1 MSNQESQYKLEDKF
15 AEFENAL
22 YEDFKKELDLQP
34 MKFSSE
40 DARIVKGTI
49 LEINK
54 KRDIVIVDLK
64 LKAEGVV
71 GYKEFYKSGEEP
83 VLSVGEEY
91 EFYIESFETIDAV
104 LKVSRYKVARE
115 KVWKEL
121 TEAFANGTTV
131 KGKIFARIKGGFC
144 VDFKSPSDDSD
155 ASDDSDGIVAFL
167 PGSQLDI
174 RMLND
179 VSPLVGT
186 KQHFKVLSMDEKFKS
201 LIVSRR
207 AVLEHQRSGNKSQ
220 FLEEI
225 AEGKVLEGIV
235 KNITNYGAFIDLD
248 KMDGLLH
255 IADITWA
262 RIVHPSEVLKTGDKV
277 KVKVIKID
285 HETQRISLGMKQLT
299 ENPWSYLEEKYKV
312 ASTIKGKVTGI
323 TDYGIFLEIE
333 KDVEGL
339 IHVSEISWTKE
350 KYNEIMQSI
359 SIGETIDAHI
369 VSVDTNSHRIAL
381 SLKQMNSNPWKSF
394 VETHKIGDKLEGVIT
409 NIMNFGAFISIN
421 GGINGLLHVSDI
433 SWSSSGESEL
443 QQMKVG
449 DKISVSYIGGD
460 VEKQRIALG
469 VKQMQESEFK
479 KYKDQLK
486 AGSLVT
492 CTVTSIDQTQIFVT
506 ILETFKTSIRK
517 SHIAYD
523 KSEQRTS
530 RFAVGDKVDAKVI
543 AFDEESGNLQVS
555 IRDHEEDEKKRLLDK
570 YGSADSGAT
579 LASIFGDNN

>member
-1 MSNQESQYKLEDKF
+1 MSNQESQHKLEDRF
-15 AEFENAL
+15 AEFEQAL
-22 YEDFKKELDLQP
+22 YEDFKNELNLHP
-34 MKFSSE
+34 IKFSSE
-40 DARIVKGTI
+40 DARIIKGRI

-54 KRDIVIVDLK
+54 KRDLVIVDLK

-71 GYKEFYKSGEEP
+71 GYKEFYEAGEEP
-83 VLSVGEEY
+83 TLSVGDEY
-91 EFYIESFETIDAV
+91 EFYIESFETNDSV
-104 LKVSRYKVARE
+104 LKVSRDKVTRE
-115 KVWKEL
+115 KSWKKLKESF
-121 TEAFANGTTV
+121 TSDVPVEGI
-131 KGKIFARIKGGFC
+131 IFARIKGGLC
-144 VDFKSPSDDSD
+144 VDFN
-155 ASDDSDGIVAFL
+155 GIIAFL
-167 PGSQLDI
+167 PGSQIDI
-174 RMLND
+174 RMLSD
-179 VSPLVGT
+179 ISPLLGI
-186 KQHFKVLSMDEKFKS
+186 KQQFKVLSMDEKFKS

-207 AVLEHQRSGNKSQ
+207 SVLEHMRSGNKSE
-220 FLEEI
+220 FLGEI
-225 AEGKVLEGIV
+225 SEGKVLEGIV

-262 RIVHPSEVLKTGDKV
+262 RIVHPSEILKTGDKV

-312 ASTIKGKVTGI
+312 GLTIKGKVTGI

-350 KYNEIMQSI
+350 KYNDIMQKI
-359 SIGETIDAHI
+359 SVGDLIDAHI
-369 VSVDTNSHRIAL
+369 VNVDTNSHRIAL

-394 VETHKIGDKLEGVIT
+394 VDSHQIGDKLEGVIT
-409 NIMNFGAFISIN
+409 NIMNFGAFISVD

-433 SWSSSGESEL
+433 SWSSSGETEL

-449 DKISVSYIGGD
+449 DRISVSYIGGD
-460 VEKQRIALG
+460 VDKQRIALG

-479 KYKDQLK
+479 KYKSQLK
-486 AGSLVT
+486 AGAVVT
-492 CTVTSIDQTQIFVT
+492 CTITAIDQTQIFVS
-506 ILETFKTSIRK
+506 ILDIFKTSIRK

-523 KSEQRTS
+523 KSEQRTN
-530 RFAVGDKVDAKVI
+530 RFAVGDKVDAKVV

>member
-1 MSNQESQYKLEDKF
+1 MNNQESQHNLQDKF
-15 AEFENAL
+15 AEFEQAL

-34 MKFSSE
+34 IQFSSE
-40 DARIVKGTI
+40 DARIIKGKI

-54 KRDIVIVDLK
+54 KRDLVIVDLK

-71 GYKEFYKSGEEP
+71 GYKEFYEGGEEP
-83 VLSVGEEY
+83 SLSVGDEY
-91 EFYIESFETIDAV
+91 EFYIESFETYDSV
-104 LKVSRYKVARE
+104 LKVSRDKVTRE
-115 KVWKEL
+115 KSWKKL
-121 TEAFANGTTV
+121 KEAFTNDSPVEGI
-131 KGKIFARIKGGFC
+131 IFARIKGGLC
-144 VDFKSPSDDSD
+144 VDF
-155 ASDDSDGIVAFL
+155 DGIIAFL
-167 PGSQLDI
+167 PGSQIDI
-174 RMLND
+174 RMLTD
-179 VSPLVGT
+179 ISPLLGI
-186 KQHFKVLSMDEKFKS
+186 KQNFKVLSMDEKFKS

-207 AVLEHQRSGNKSQ
+207 SVLEHMRSGNKSQ
-220 FLEEI
+220 FLGEI

-255 IADITWA
+255 IADITWT

-285 HETQRISLGMKQLT
+285 HDTQRISLGMKQLT

-312 ASTIKGKVTGI
+312 DSIVKGKVTGI

-339 IHVSEISWTKE
+339 IHVSEVSWTKE
-350 KYNEIMQSI
+350 KYNELMQSVA
-359 SIGETIDAHI
+359 IGDVIEAYI
-369 VSVDTNSHRIAL
+369 VNVDTNSHRIAL
-381 SLKQMNSNPWKSF
+381 SLKQMSQNPWKQF
-394 VETHKIGDKLEGVIT
+394 LDNHKIGDKLEGTIT
-409 NIMNFGAFISIN
+409 NIMNFGAFVSLSN
-421 GGINGLLHVSDI
+421 GVNGLLHVSDI

-449 DKISVSYIGGD
+449 DKISVIYIGGD
-460 VEKQRIALG
+460 IEKQRIALG
-469 VKQMQESEFK
+469 IKQMQESEFK

-486 AGSLVT
+486 VGTIVT

-506 ILETFKTSIRK
+506 ILDTFKTSIRK

-523 KSEQRTS
+523 KSEQRTN

-543 AFDEESGNLQVS
+543 AFDEESGSLQVS

-579 LASIFGDNN
+579 LASIFGENN